1 MLIISLVPH
10 RTPKTQQISRAVPPM
25 SWCNLTLSSGSMLGG
40 REDAPTA
47 VFSAAAPPAAG
58 SGEPAASV
66 TLMVQKATP
75 QAKAVKCKQRQ

>member
-1 MLIISLVPH
+1 M
-10 RTPKTQQISRAVPPM
+10 
-25 SWCNLTLSSGSMLGG
+25 SSGSMLGG